1 MARLFGTPRAAEN
14 GILSA
19 QEVRKLDGKKLKSSL
34 RLHADYMPNTTHDPY
49 TALCIFK
56 EGSATRASSLCNRNN
71 TTETQIRLRLG
82 AQFTL

>member
-49 TALCIFK
+49 TACYAFLK
-56 EGSATRASSLCNRNN
+56 RAVPPELRRFVVE
-71 TTETQIRLRLG
+71 TTPQKRRY
-82 AQFTL
+82 A